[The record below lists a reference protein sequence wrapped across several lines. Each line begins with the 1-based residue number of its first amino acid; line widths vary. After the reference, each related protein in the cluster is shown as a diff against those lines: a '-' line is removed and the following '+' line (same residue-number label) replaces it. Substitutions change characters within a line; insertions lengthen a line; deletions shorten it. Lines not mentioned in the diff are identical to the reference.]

1 MRKLTSLFN
10 RYYRTAFGIICLML
24 VFVYSKR
31 HGYMLFHTLV
41 ELFSIVIAFAVF
53 IVAWNSR
60 KMQDNK
66 YLHVVGISYLF
77 IGALDLLH
85 TLSYNGMNII
95 PLPGYPANQFWV
107 ATRGMEAVIFLGGFL
122 MIGRKR
128 KINTELLFLLYFVVS
143 SLIAASILVWKVF
156 PVCFVPG
163 AGQTLFK
170 VISEY
175 IIILLLLFSLFLLYR
190 RRANFDRKTYQL
202 LSGSIIVAI
211 LSECCFATYTSNY
224 GQLNEWGHY
233 GKLISFFLIYKAN
246 VKMAFDMP
254 MASIFRELKAS
265 ETEYKTLAENLPDLI
280 MRFDGNLD
288 CIYINQDISKLPQ
301 FADSD
306 VQALSKRIW
315 NELKQALLVRKNI
328 TGELEVAM
336 QDIRHYYS
344 FQIIPEIFDN
354 TAEIRLLVIF
364 RDITIVR
371 KEKLHL
377 SRLLDTL
384 PQQVWTARADGKI
397 DYVNGVI
404 IRDFALDPDSPFGI
418 GWQHYVHPDDLQEC
432 TRVWMLSLENGSEYQ
447 VQFRLKMADGQYLWH
462 LGRAV
467 PILENGEVILWIG
480 SNTNIDLQK
489 KGQEQRDEFIS
500 IASHELKTPLTSIK
514 AFNQLLARTNDLER
528 AKSYLQKVDT
538 ATTKLESLIND
549 LLDVSKINAGKL
561 QFNKSI
567 FNLNELLKECC
578 GNLQLSVTTHRII
591 FNEAEHINI
600 YADRFRLEQVID
612 NLLSNAV
619 KYSPHADVVNVTF
632 KVEQESIIIAVEDH
646 GIGIDSRELEK
657 LFDRYYRSDNAAER
671 FGGLG
676 LGLFISS
683 EIIKA
688 HQGTFWIESELGVGT
703 TVYIRIPLNET
714 AVIKGSVA
722 KGLNYSNEYL
732 TISCDDQQEWMEV
745 NWTGH
750 QHFKSVQ
757 NGGLQ
762 MIELLKSSGL
772 KKVLNDNREVLG
784 NWSEASDWAGKVWF
798 PMMIEAGLQDFAWIF
813 SPSIF
818 AQLAAQKSFDVSDGK
833 ANVRFFYDIEEAK
846 RWLKEPTK
854 VKLSTL

>member
-1 MRKLTSLFN
+1 
-10 RYYRTAFGIICLML
+10 
-24 VFVYSKR
+24 
-31 HGYMLFHTLV
+31 
-41 ELFSIVIAFAVF
+41 
-53 IVAWNSR
+53 
-60 KMQDNK
+60 
-66 YLHVVGISYLF
+66 
-77 IGALDLLH
+77 
-85 TLSYNGMNII
+85 
-95 PLPGYPANQFWV
+95 
-107 ATRGMEAVIFLGGFL
+107 
-122 MIGRKR
+122 
-128 KINTELLFLLYFVVS
+128 
-143 SLIAASILVWKVF
+143 
-156 PVCFVPG
+156 
-163 AGQTLFK
+163 
-170 VISEY
+170 
-175 IIILLLLFSLFLLYR
+175 
-190 RRANFDRKTYQL
+190 
-202 LSGSIIVAI
+202 
-211 LSECCFATYTSNY
+211 
-224 GQLNEWGHY
+224 
-233 GKLISFFLIYKAN
+233 
-246 VKMAFDMP
+246 
-254 MASIFRELKAS
+254 
-265 ETEYKTLAENLPDLI
+265 
-280 MRFDGNLD
+280 
-288 CIYINQDISKLPQ
+288 
-301 FADSD
+301 
-306 VQALSKRIW
+306 
-315 NELKQALLVRKNI
+315 
-328 TGELEVAM
+328 
-336 QDIRHYYS
+336 
-344 FQIIPEIFDN
+344 
-354 TAEIRLLVIF
+354 
-364 RDITIVR
+364 
-371 KEKLHL
+371 
-377 SRLLDTL
+377 
-384 PQQVWTARADGKI
+384 
-397 DYVNGVI
+397 
-404 IRDFALDPDSPFGI
+404 
-418 GWQHYVHPDDLQEC
+418 
-432 TRVWMLSLENGSEYQ
+432 
-447 VQFRLKMADGQYLWH
+447 MADGQYLWH

-600 YADRFRLEQVID
+600 YADRFRIEQVID

-732 TISCDDQQEWMEV
+732 TISCNDQQEWMEV

-854 VKLSTL
+854 VKLSAL

>member
-1 MRKLTSLFN
+1 MQNLNSLFS
-10 RYYRTAFGIICLML
+10 RYYRTAFAIICLML

-31 HGYMLFHTLV
+31 YGYILFHTLV

-85 TLSYNGMNII
+85 TLSFKGMNII

-128 KINTELLFLLYFVVS
+128 KINTELLFLLYLGVS
-143 SLIAASILVWKVF
+143 SLIAASILLWKVF

-170 VISEY
+170 IVTEY
-175 IIILLLLFSLFLLYR
+175 IIILLLLISLFLLYS

-202 LSGSIIVAI
+202 LSGSLIVAV

-246 VKMAFDMP
+246 VKMAFEKP

-265 ETEYKTLAENLPDLI
+265 ETEYKTLAENLPDVI
-280 MRFDGNLD
+280 MRFDENLD

-301 FADSD
+301 FADSN
-306 VQALSKRIW
+306 VQSLSKRIW
-315 NELKQALLVRKNI
+315 GELKQALLIRKNI
-328 TGELEVAM
+328 AGELEVGM
-336 QDIRHYYS
+336 QDSRHYYS
-344 FQIIPEIFDN
+344 FQVIPEIFDN
-354 TAEIRLLVIF
+354 VAEVRLLVIF

-377 SRLLDTL
+377 SKLLDTL

-397 DYVNGVI
+397 DYINGVI

-432 TRVWMLSLENGSEYQ
+432 NRVWTLSLRNGTEYQ

-467 PILENGEVILWIG
+467 PILENGEVMLWIG

-514 AFNQLLARTNDLER
+514 AFNQLLARTNDLDR
-528 AKSYLQKVDT
+528 VKSYLQKVDMS
-538 ATTKLESLIND
+538 TTKLERLIND

-561 QFNKSI
+561 QFNKSV
-567 FNLNELLKECC
+567 FNLNELLQECC
-578 GNLQLSVTTHRII
+578 ENLQLSVTTHQII
-591 FNEAEHINI
+591 FNETEHINI
-600 YADRFRLEQVID
+600 YADRFRMEQVID

-619 KYSPHADVVNVTF
+619 KYSPNANVVDVTF
-632 KVEQESIIIAVEDH
+632 KIEQESIIIAVEDH

-688 HQGTFWIESELGVGT
+688 HQGTFWIESALGVGT
-703 TVYIRIPLNET
+703 TVYIRIPLSET
-714 AVIKGSVA
+714 SVIKGSIV

-732 TISCDDQQEWMEV
+732 TINCNDQQKWMEA

-750 QHFKSVQ
+750 QNFRSVQ

-762 MIELLKSSGL
+762 MIALLKSSGL

-818 AQLAAQKSFDVSDGK
+818 SQLAAQKSFDVSDGK
-833 ANVRFFYDIEEAK
+833 ANVRFFYDMEEAK
-846 RWLKEPTK
+846 RWLQETNND
-854 VKLSTL
+854 

>member
-1 MRKLTSLFN
+1 
-10 RYYRTAFGIICLML
+10 
-24 VFVYSKR
+24 
-31 HGYMLFHTLV
+31 MLFHTLV

-122 MIGRKR
+122 MIGRKQ
-128 KINTELLFLLYFVVS
+128 KINTELLFLLYLLVF
-143 SLIAASILVWKVF
+143 SLIAASILVWRIF

-170 VISEY
+170 VVSEY
-175 IIILLLLFSLFLLYR
+175 IIILLLLVSLFLLYR
-190 RRANFDRKTYQL
+190 RRLNFDRKTYQI

-224 GQLNEWGHY
+224 GTLNEWGHY

-246 VKMAFDMP
+246 VKMAFEKP
-254 MASIFRELKAS
+254 MKSIFRELKAS
-265 ETEYKTLAENLPDLI
+265 ETEYKTLAENLPDII
-280 MRFDGNLD
+280 MRFDENLN
-288 CIYINQDISKLPQ
+288 CSYINQDISKIPQ
-301 FADSD
+301 FADSN
-306 VQALSKRIW
+306 VKSLSKQIW

-328 TGELEVAM
+328 AGELEVGM
-336 QDIRHYYS
+336 QDSRHYYS

-354 TAEIRLLVIF
+354 ASEVRLLVIF

-384 PQQVWTARADGKI
+384 PQQVWTARADGTI

-432 TRVWMLSLENGSEYQ
+432 MKVWTLSLRNGSEYQ

-489 KGQEQRDEFIS
+489 KGQEHRDEFIS

-514 AFNQLLARTNDLER
+514 AFNQLLARTHDLET

-567 FNLNELLKECC
+567 FNLNELLQECC

-591 FNEAEHINI
+591 FSETEQINI
-600 YADRFRLEQVID
+600 YADRFRMEQVID

-619 KYSPHADVVNVTF
+619 KYSPNADTVSVTF

-646 GIGIDSRELEK
+646 GIGIDSQELEK

-688 HQGTFWIESELGVGT
+688 HQGTFWIESELGLGT
-703 TVYIRIPLNET
+703 TVYIRIPLSERMVT
-714 AVIKGSVA
+714 KSSVV
-722 KGLNYSNEYL
+722 KGLSYSNEYL
-732 TISCDDQQEWMEV
+732 TINCDDQQGWMEA

-762 MIELLKSSGL
+762 MIELLRSSGL

-784 NWSEASDWAGKVWF
+784 NWSEASDWAGKIWF

-818 AQLAAQKSFDVSDGK
+818 AQLAAQKSVDVSDGK

-846 RWLKEPTK
+846 RWLKESTDMKSPT
-854 VKLSTL
+854 L